1 MNVNGVD
8 YKFDERIDANT
19 RRSYRPLYLWSL
31 Q

>member
-19 RRSYRPLYLWSL
+19 RRSVRPLILWAL

>member
-8 YKFDERIDANT
+8 YTFDERIDANT
-19 RRSYRPLYLWSL
+19 RRSLRTLILWAL